1 MAAKQKILM
10 INSIFWISFPVNRLS
25 KRLNRMQFSENQSMN
40 HNDQELNRNWTINA
54 IIIFKHEHISQKV
67 Y

>member
-40 HNDQELNRNWTINA
+40 HNDQKLNRNWTINA
-54 IIIFKHEHISQKV
+54 IYHFQKWTH
-67 Y
+67 